1 MTVRKL
7 PSGKWLCQ
15 CFPHGRDG
23 KRIRRQFATKG
34 EALSYERR
42 TMNNATPQE
51 LNDNAVT
58 LSAFVERWYEMH
70 GKTLTSGDER
80 KVKLLAICERLGDP

>member
-42 TMNNATPQE
+42 TMNNATPP
-51 LNDNAVT
+51 
-58 LSAFVERWYEMH
+58 
-70 GKTLTSGDER
+70 G
-80 KVKLLAICERLGDP
+80 VKR